1 MSVFCHKGVTM
12 QAVNY
17 TNARNKLK
25 DIIDEVCDKNEEVI
39 VTTKNNKSV
48 VILSLDTYNATHTR
62 LKQEIAQ
69 AMQEIEK
76 GDFVEIDEAFELAK
90 KTYRA

>member
-1 MSVFCHKGVTM
+1 MSVFCHKGATM

-48 VILSLDTYNATHTR
+48 VILSLDAYNATHAR
-62 LKQEIAQ
+62 LKQEIVQ